1 MKKFIVLLLLCSS
14 VFSFGQV
21 KISALPAASTLS
33 GSELIETVQ
42 SGTSKKTTTQAI
54 ANLYSLGYTAEDSSN
69 KSTDGTFA
77 ANSDELYPSQKAA
90 KTYIDGKIP
99 KVYAVR
105 LTQSGTADP
114 TASTGYNSTGATAT
128 IIRTGTGYGRI
139 TFSGGVMTS
148 GKTIVS
154 LSGTG
159 SGGYS
164 DPKLFTHQISAVN
177 QINLGAFRASDQ
189 TAEDDWVLDLTI
201 TVYP

>member
-1 MKKFIVLLLLCSS
+1 MAVKTDSQLGVLAQ
-14 VFSFGQV
+14 QV
-21 KISALPAASTLS
+21 AD
-33 GSELIETVQ
+33 ETAPGANTADRVGNLFQ
-42 SGTSKKTTTQAI
+42 DFVDSKVNVDA
-54 ANLYSLGYTAEDSSN
+54 
-69 KSTDGTFA
+69 
-77 ANSDELYPSQKAA
+77 
-90 KTYIDGKIP
+90 IP
-99 KVYAVR
+99 KVYATR
-105 LTQSGTADP
+105 LTQSSTGDP
-114 TASTGYNSTGATAT
+114 TAATGYNSTGATAT

-189 TAEDDWVLDLTI
+189 TAEDGWVLDIIITI
-201 TVYP
+201 YP